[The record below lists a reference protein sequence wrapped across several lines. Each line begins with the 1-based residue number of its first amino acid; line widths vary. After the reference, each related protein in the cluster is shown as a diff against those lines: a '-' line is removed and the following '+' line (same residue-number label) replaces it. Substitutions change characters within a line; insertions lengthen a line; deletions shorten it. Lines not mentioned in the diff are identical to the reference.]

1 MNRMKPIERARHLSL
16 VAARARVTPPAQA
29 DATSASDAPLPAPV
43 AEVVIDGRRY
53 RLVPAD
59 VETPSERGRLALAE
73 ILTARELQIAAL
85 VAEGRVNKQIA
96 AELKISEW
104 TVSTHLRRIFAK
116 LNVDTRAAMVTKC
129 FDTLSSMRRDS

>member
-1 MNRMKPIERARHLSL
+1 MDRTKPQERARHLSL
-16 VAARARVTPPAQA
+16 VAAHSRAAVLPPESSAPSTPP
-29 DATSASDAPLPAPV
+29 PV
-43 AEVVIDGRRY
+43 GEVTIDGRKY
-53 RLVPAD
+53 RLIPAD
-59 VETPSERGRLALAE
+59 EETPSEKGRLALAE

-96 AELKISEW
+96 AELGISEW